1 MQRPMNCRL
10 ASFLI
15 VLGLVGW
22 ISRLAARADTFELN
36 DKTALSG
43 QLLAPDKGGILIKG
57 EDGKISERIP
67 WTNFT
72 QTALKKIFELP
83 AAKPFVELYLEPAEP
98 PPSQRAEA
106 EITLKP
112 GPRRPRPDPPA
123 RLGVVFSSPL
133 SV

>member
-1 MQRPMNCRL
+1 MERPMNCRL

-15 VLGLVGW
+15 VLGWLGW
-22 ISRLAARADTFELN
+22 MSAPAAQADSFDLN
-36 DKTALSG
+36 DKSTVTG
-43 QLLAPDKGGILIKG
+43 QLLAPDNRGILIKG

-83 AAKPFVELYLEPAEP
+83 AAKPFVELYLEPDEP
-98 PPSQRAEA
+98 PPSQRAAA

-112 GPRRPRPDPPA
+112 VPRLPRPDP
-123 RLGVVFSSPL
+123 
-133 SV
+133 